1 MGTKTKAELELEI
14 KKLKE
19 EHKQKL
25 ENKFTTTKKILWL
38 SWIMFISLIVVT
50 ACGIETG
57 MAMEIVG
64 GIVTAVTTSFYLWKS
79 RAENKEKIALGM
91 VDELAEKYGIEAV
104 IQLLDAI
111 LED

>member
-1 MGTKTKAELELEI
+1 MGTKTKAELEKEI
-14 KKLKE
+14 AILKE
-19 EHKQKL
+19 EHKKKL

-38 SWIMFISLIVVT
+38 SWIMFVTLIVVN
-50 ACGIETG
+50 ACGIDTG
-57 MAMEIVG
+57 LAMEVVG
-64 GIVTAVTTSFYLWKS
+64 GIVTAVTTGFYLWKS
-79 RAENKEKIALGM
+79 KCENKEKIALGM